1 MNAAAFRLLYAYHFS
16 ENRKL
21 WDQGIMALTQEQ
33 FTHDVSFAALFAAL
47 LAGEGDNERFR

>member
-33 FTHDVSFAALFAAL
+33 FTRDVNFAALLAAF